1 MGQYLRRGLVLVVMP
16 NTRPARRFFFL
27 LLAAVSILFAIV
39 ARPIASALFL
49 AAVLAGV
56 LWPLHRWLSA
66 RLRERRSLSAGAL
79 VILVLMTLVG
89 PTVAFSAF
97 AIEEGANGVRF
108 VSQTVRSEGVLGLVD
123 HLPPPLRGWAKKGLE
138 HVSPK
143 SDKSLAD
150 SLQQQVSAHGGKAA
164 TAVGAT
170 LSATGA
176 FVFQMAMMLI
186 ALFFLLIDGDKLVAW
201 LDDLSPLPAGQTHE
215 LLTEFKRVS
224 FAVLLSAVLT
234 SGVQAVAALIG
245 FFVARVP
252 HPIFFAGVT
261 FFVAF
266 IPAIG
271 AASVCLVA
279 AALLLTM
286 GHPYAALF
294 LALWGLIV
302 VGLVD
307 NLVKPLL
314 IKIGMRMNG
323 AVVFF
328 ALVGGLGAFGGVGLL
343 LGPLVV
349 ALFLSLLRIY
359 QRDYRSRA

>member
-1 MGQYLRRGLVLVVMP
+1 MP
-16 NTRPARRFFFL
+16 AAQPARRFFFI
-27 LLAAVSILFAIV
+27 LLAAVSILFAVV
-39 ARPIASALFL
+39 AWPIASALFL

-56 LWPLHRWLSA
+56 LWPLHRRLSA
-66 RLRERRSLSAGAL
+66 WLRGRPSVSAGAL
-79 VILVLMTLVG
+79 VVAVLMVFVV
-89 PTVAFSAF
+89 PVVAFSAF
-97 AIEEGANGVRF
+97 AIQEGSAGVRF
-108 VSQTVRSEGVLGLVD
+108 VSQTVRSEGVVGLVD
-123 HLPPPLRGWAKKGLE
+123 HLPPTLRGWAKKGIE
-138 HVSPK
+138 RISPEG
-143 SDKSLAD
+143 DKSLAD
-150 SLQQQVSAHGGKAA
+150 SVQEQVSAHGEKAA

-176 FVFQMAMMLI
+176 FVFQVVMMLI

-224 FAVLLSAVLT
+224 FAVLLSAVVT

-252 HPIFFAGVT
+252 HPFFFAGVT

-279 AALLLTM
+279 AGLLLTM

-294 LALWGLIV
+294 LGLWGLIV

-328 ALVGGLGAFGGVGLL
+328 ALIGGLGAFGGVGLL

-359 QRDYRSRA
+359 QRDYRSRT